1 MNFEHF
7 FSTNTHT
14 HTHGSN
20 PLLKIIPEYLP
31 ADNAESDAL
40 SVSDGVGCVESNR
53 SSDYLRRRCS
63 HCCMRGGQ
71 NHRCSLRSTRHRSC
85 MQLHPPAPGA
95 DVVKGGV
102 GGCHDNTPADG
113 EDVRSGRETYITIII
128 LFFGGG
134 GWVGESEEDREG
146 ALAPPSDVCGCTAP
160 RCPLRKIDSTPFNTE
175 AIIQFL

>member
-1 MNFEHF
+1 
-7 FSTNTHT
+7 
-14 HTHGSN
+14 
-20 PLLKIIPEYLP
+20 
-31 ADNAESDAL
+31 
-40 SVSDGVGCVESNR
+40 
-53 SSDYLRRRCS
+53 
-63 HCCMRGGQ
+63 
-71 NHRCSLRSTRHRSC
+71 

-134 GWVGESEEDREG
+134 GWVGESEEQRG
-146 ALAPPSDVCGCTAP
+146 GTSRGCTVP